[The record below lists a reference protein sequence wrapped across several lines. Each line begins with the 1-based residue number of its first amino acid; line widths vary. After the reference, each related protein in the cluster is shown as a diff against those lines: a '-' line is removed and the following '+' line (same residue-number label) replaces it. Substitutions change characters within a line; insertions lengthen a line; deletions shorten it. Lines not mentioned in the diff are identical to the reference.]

1 MNKLTESDEDI
12 VEYEP
17 SMAKGVADMFN
28 KFKESWPGG
37 FGGGVPFD
45 EERIRD
51 RMNESSSIVD
61 YVALDEDGAPVGFC
75 NLEPHWREEETAYV
89 GLLGV
94 IQRAKGQKFGKNLLL
109 KVLEKAIEEGI
120 ERVDLHTWSGNL
132 NAMPLYKKI
141 GMFWVPDTTVYMQDY
156 IPLLHQND
164 LTKEWFQANPD
175 WYRAQKRELKQEPD
189 DFIEKGMK
197 IYRYRFEEGDDW
209 MEVDID
215 RYGWGITG
223 IKRKLDGERITVKAR
238 VDSHDFHIGIEN
250 RYTLMIENGTSEE
263 KQLFLNVNKFE
274 GLEFE
279 DDFPSEVKIGKG
291 ETKKISREFLVTKE
305 AETYGSDQK
314 SSGTID
320 TKIKMGDKEFE
331 LTTGGKIEPAI
342 EVESQRDM
350 HRVFSDR
357 KTDLYFDLKNNT
369 KKRLSGKVEFS
380 LGDLEGTIDFE
391 LEEEESSGFK
401 MPVELHFED
410 KKVDYIE
417 FTPSVNKED
426 GPFLMKSYSH
436 PVVED
441 SDDLLVL
448 AETEDRVFLVN
459 DQMKVKAE
467 LEGGDVKVSELTRDS
482 ELPFEISQQIGPPF
496 GRTPDSTLEYD
507 HEFTE
512 DGDEIVLTLKAESVH
527 KPGALIKKHLRLKKR
542 SNEIEF
548 WSEIENVSD
557 EDLECAAK
565 TNTRRWG
572 FQTDP
577 YQAKARIYTPLKDQI
592 VETDPVSDMLSS
604 TMMPTD
610 PKEWEENWTAY
621 EDFGDSAVSGIIWDD
636 ENLEK
641 VKMARGLLEEMKS
654 KTEKVDPGEKF
665 KISHFWLSVK
675 NPSLNSFRQTWN
687 QLVGKREIKSN
698 ERTYGK
704 HSRKHLEARLDEN
717 ILEAGKKH
725 RRKITID
732 KAVDYPMPGRYTLK
746 ESDYVDVSFTD
757 DERMKEVSK
766 EEDEKELVL
775 PINIEVKNEPKTYL
789 ETVDLHF
796 SGERELDFEL
806 PLIITK
812 DEEIVV
818 ESEKKKGE
826 RVLRVDNGELEFEIL
841 DDFGG
846 NLIGLKNSEGNTYLA
861 DSFPESKPKS
871 WFENLLGGIEPRF
884 MTPEDIYSFYETEM
898 VSLKEIS
905 EENWKGVK
913 ADYEM
918 QKNDSLRGQRFSVK
932 YLTLP
937 GSKLIKIQIIH
948 DNPKDREVNW
958 LGELFIDV
966 LLNRELE
973 GTTVEIPGKYENW
986 SWSHQNQQFVT
997 PANIEEPLFRFSNG
1011 DISLSGFALKDSP
1024 AFPSVIC
1031 NREIHMGILASNIT
1045 SSPRQKEQI
1054 ELGVAVD
1061 ISKQDIDKARRAM
1074 KSKYK

>member
-1 MNKLTESDEDI
+1 MTESDEDI

-369 KKRLSGKVEFS
+369 KKRLSGKVEF
-380 LGDLEGTIDFE
+380 
-391 LEEEESSGFK
+391 
-401 MPVELHFED
+401 
-410 KKVDYIE
+410 
-417 FTPSVNKED
+417 
-426 GPFLMKSYSH
+426 
-436 PVVED
+436 
-441 SDDLLVL
+441 
-448 AETEDRVFLVN
+448 
-459 DQMKVKAE
+459 
-467 LEGGDVKVSELTRDS
+467 
-482 ELPFEISQQIGPPF
+482 
-496 GRTPDSTLEYD
+496 
-507 HEFTE
+507 
-512 DGDEIVLTLKAESVH
+512 
-527 KPGALIKKHLRLKKR
+527 
-542 SNEIEF
+542 
-548 WSEIENVSD
+548 
-557 EDLECAAK
+557 
-565 TNTRRWG
+565 
-572 FQTDP
+572 
-577 YQAKARIYTPLKDQI
+577 
-592 VETDPVSDMLSS
+592 
-604 TMMPTD
+604 
-610 PKEWEENWTAY
+610 
-621 EDFGDSAVSGIIWDD
+621 
-636 ENLEK
+636 
-641 VKMARGLLEEMKS
+641 
-654 KTEKVDPGEKF
+654 
-665 KISHFWLSVK
+665 
-675 NPSLNSFRQTWN
+675 
-687 QLVGKREIKSN
+687 
-698 ERTYGK
+698 
-704 HSRKHLEARLDEN
+704 
-717 ILEAGKKH
+717 
-725 RRKITID
+725 
-732 KAVDYPMPGRYTLK
+732 
-746 ESDYVDVSFTD
+746 
-757 DERMKEVSK
+757 
-766 EEDEKELVL
+766 
-775 PINIEVKNEPKTYL
+775 
-789 ETVDLHF
+789 
-796 SGERELDFEL
+796 
-806 PLIITK
+806 
-812 DEEIVV
+812 
-818 ESEKKKGE
+818 
-826 RVLRVDNGELEFEIL
+826 
-841 DDFGG
+841 
-846 NLIGLKNSEGNTYLA
+846 
-861 DSFPESKPKS
+861 
-871 WFENLLGGIEPRF
+871 
-884 MTPEDIYSFYETEM
+884 
-898 VSLKEIS
+898 
-905 EENWKGVK
+905 
-913 ADYEM
+913 
-918 QKNDSLRGQRFSVK
+918 
-932 YLTLP
+932 
-937 GSKLIKIQIIH
+937 
-948 DNPKDREVNW
+948 
-958 LGELFIDV
+958 
-966 LLNRELE
+966 
-973 GTTVEIPGKYENW
+973 
-986 SWSHQNQQFVT
+986 
-997 PANIEEPLFRFSNG
+997 
-1011 DISLSGFALKDSP
+1011 
-1024 AFPSVIC
+1024 
-1031 NREIHMGILASNIT
+1031 
-1045 SSPRQKEQI
+1045 
-1054 ELGVAVD
+1054 
-1061 ISKQDIDKARRAM
+1061 
-1074 KSKYK
+1074 